1 MERDE
6 LEKIAHKELSAAIR
20 KNLASPIDQTQ
31 TKDLGEGVVE
41 VIVSTNVEDRHGE
54 ILDIKSL
61 DLSKY
66 NGIVLLNHQYGQ
78 LPIGKSIM
86 LKKRNKDGVQQL
98 ISQTQF
104 AIKEYSVAQTVYD
117 LVKGGYMPDVSI
129 GFIGREYKYNVDED
143 EFTWINCEMIEYSH
157 VTVGANPDAKVTGK
171 ALEGIGSSEAI
182 FERQIRESM
191 AKSLENQA
199 KSFETLLAEPG
210 GTDALL
216 AAAKALKESAAALE
230 STLSADPAPTTKAS
244 PEEAVRVR
252 RIKLVTARKQAQAAD
267 RLVEGVIAG
276 LKELIK

>member
-1 MERDE
+1 MERDQ
-6 LEKIAHKELSAAIR
+6 LEKIAHKELDAAIR

-61 DLSKY
+61 NIDKY

-86 LKKRNKDGVQQL
+86 LKKRTKDGVQQL

-104 AIKEYSVAQTVYD
+104 AIKEYPVAATVYE

-182 FERQIRESM
+182 FERQLRESM

-199 KSFETLLAEPG
+199 KSFETLLHEPG

-230 STLSADPAPTTKAS
+230 STLSADPAPTKAS
-244 PEEAVRVR
+244 PEEVAHVR
-252 RIKLVTARKQAQAAD
+252 RIKLVTARKQAQASD
-267 RLVEGVIAG
+267 RLVEGIISG